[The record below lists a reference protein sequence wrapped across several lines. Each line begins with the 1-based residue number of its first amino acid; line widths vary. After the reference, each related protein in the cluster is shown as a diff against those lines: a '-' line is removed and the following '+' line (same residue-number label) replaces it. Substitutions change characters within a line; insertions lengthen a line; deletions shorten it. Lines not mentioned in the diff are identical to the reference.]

1 MCQTKSSAISERCQ
15 TATKL
20 RRIYIFTTFVC
31 LFMALYITN
40 SLKPF
45 FLALIGK
52 DSSSVRKAQADIE
65 LNILYLPP
73 KLLTKYEGHN
83 LVAITHI
90 APALFWVLA
99 IPIQFHRG
107 IRMRFHTFHKYIG
120 RIFIFTSFLMMVGVA
135 VIFQRGLTYEN
146 YLEGTK
152 PITLPLTNMSL
163 ADTLFIVTSIR
174 FVQTGALAIAY
185 ARKREFDEH
194 RIWIIRHC
202 AMGLWVVLMRIISI
216 LVSPFYLMAYGPV
229 QAPGYIRGRI
239 FFWCGAAGVVSSY
252 SIGEYAIRLLGEKAR
267 DSNKKA
273 K

>member
-1 MCQTKSSAISERCQ
+1 MCQTKSSAIPERCQ

-31 LFMALYITN
+31 LFMALWITF
-40 SLKPF
+40 SLAPF
-45 FLALIGK
+45 FLTLIGK
-52 DSSSVRKAQADIE
+52 DSSSVIAIHTKMDIAPH
-65 LNILYLPP
+65 LPP

-135 VIFQRGLTYEN
+135 VIFQRGLMYEN

-163 ADTLFIVTSIR
+163 ADTLFTVTSIR

-202 AMGLWVVLMRIISI
+202 AMGLWVVLMRIFTN
-216 LVSPFYLMAYGPV
+216 LAVPFYLMAYGPV

-239 FFWCGAAGVVSSY
+239 FFSCGVAGVVSSY

-267 DSNKKA
+267 ASNKKA